1 VKSLSIN
8 VLIVD
13 DERFIGEIWE
23 EIFDMLGC
31 YVYAAESV
39 AKAIS
44 ILIQH
49 NIQLVITDLRMP
61 EANGS
66 LLLDYLTD
74 FCKRDID
81 IFVCSGFSDENKMI
95 LERSN
100 VIRIVAKPFSVAA
113 VLDYFRSFLSMP
125 RKGFEER

>member
-1 VKSLSIN
+1 VKLLSIN

-13 DERFIGEIWE
+13 DEKFIGEIWE

-100 VIRIVAKPFSVAA
+100 VIRIVAKPLSVAA
-113 VLDYFRSFLSMP
+113 ELDYFRSFLSMP

>member
-49 NIQLVITDLRMP
+49 NIQLVITDLRVP

-74 FCKRDID
+74 SCKRDID

-100 VIRIVAKPFSVAA
+100 VIRIIAKPFSVAA
-113 VLDYFRSFLSMP
+113 ELDCFRSFLSMP

>member
-49 NIQLVITDLRMP
+49 NIQLVITDLRVP

-74 FCKRDID
+74 SCKRDID

-100 VIRIVAKPFSVAA
+100 VIRIIAKPLSVAA
-113 VLDYFRSFLSMP
+113 ELDYFRSFLSMP

>member
-1 VKSLSIN
+1 VKPLNIN

-13 DERFIGEIWE
+13 DEKFIGEIWE
-23 EIFDMLGC
+23 EIFDILGC
-31 YVYAAESV
+31 RVFVAESID
-39 AKAIS
+39 KGIS
-44 ILIQH
+44 ILTQH

-74 FCKRDID
+74 SCKRDID
-81 IFVCSGFSDENKMI
+81 IFVCSGFSDENKVI

-100 VIRIVAKPFSVAA
+100 VIRMIAKPFSVVAE
-113 VLDYFRSFLSMP
+113 LDYFRNFLSMP
-125 RKGFEER
+125 RKGF

>member
-1 VKSLSIN
+1 VKLLSIK

-13 DERFIGEIWE
+13 DEKLIGEIWE

-31 YVYAAESV
+31 YVYVAESV
-39 AKAIS
+39 DKAIS

-49 NIQLVITDLRMP
+49 DIQLVITDLRMP

-66 LLLDYLTD
+66 LLLDHLTD
-74 FCKRDID
+74 SCKRDID
-81 IFVCSGFSDENKMI
+81 IFVCSGFSDENKMT

-100 VIRIVAKPFSVAA
+100 VIRIIAKPFSVAA
-113 VLDYFRSFLSMP
+113 ELDYFRNFLSMP
-125 RKGFEER
+125 RKGFE

>member
-1 VKSLSIN
+1 VKLLSIK

-13 DERFIGEIWE
+13 DEKFIREIWE
-23 EIFDMLGC
+23 KIFDMLGC

-74 FCKRDID
+74 SCKRDID

-100 VIRIVAKPFSVAA
+100 VIRIIAKPFSVAA
-113 VLDYFRSFLSMP
+113 ELDYFRSFRSMP